1 MAASVAETSMNLDI
15 LQVALDLL
23 MDLVSSGDGFE
34 ITTVT
39 DQVSSDVSG
48 AAGEAS
54 TLSRS
59 ISGVETVMAD
69 ADSNAIQAFEGIK
82 RLIDEAIASAD
93 GKLSIEDAKK
103 IIDTLG
109 AESAMMVEDQFKA
122 AEELCKTDPEACEI
136 AKNQAESLR
145 EVVKSYTNS
154 VVTQLTSADG
164 TSTKVTQDF
173 VATTKSLKR

>member
-1 MAASVAETSMNLDI
+1 
-15 LQVALDLL
+15 
-23 MDLVSSGDGFE
+23 
-34 ITTVT
+34 
-39 DQVSSDVSG
+39 
-48 AAGEAS
+48 
-54 TLSRS
+54 
-59 ISGVETVMAD
+59 
-69 ADSNAIQAFEGIK
+69 
-82 RLIDEAIASAD
+82 
-93 GKLSIEDAKK
+93 
-103 IIDTLG
+103 
-109 AESAMMVEDQFKA
+109 MMVEDQIKA